1 MSRFG
6 PLPDPAELLD
16 HDEAAAAFAAI
27 LDSTASDE
35 AITEFLIALAERG
48 ETMVEIAAA
57 AQAMR
62 DRMIP
67 IDAPAGAIDVCG
79 TGGDGHHTL
88 NVSTAVAIVV
98 AACEVPVAK
107 HGNRAAS
114 SKSGAADTLE
124 ALGLDMESAAQMAEA
139 QLADLG
145 ICFLF
150 AAHHHPAM
158 KHIMPIRKAIGR
170 RTIFNL
176 MGPLANPARVTRQ
189 LVGIARPAY
198 VPVYAEALH
207 RLGTDHSRVISG
219 DEGLDELSL
228 AGGNEIAIVTREN
241 VRMQRSVAA
250 DAGLPRHPIS
260 AIRGGDARENA
271 RALRSLLQGERN
283 AYRDAVLYNAAEAL
297 IVAGAV
303 ENRIDGVEEAAEA
316 IDKGLANALLNCW
329 IAYR

>member
-6 PLPDPAELLD
+6 PFPDPTGLLA
-16 HDEAAAAFAAI
+16 HDEAEAAFATM
-27 LDSTASDE
+27 LDGGGSDDDI
-35 AITEFLIALAERG
+35 AAFLAALAERG

-62 DRMIP
+62 DRLIP

-88 NVSTAVAIVV
+88 NVSTAVSIVV

-124 ALGLDMESAAQMAEA
+124 VLGLDMERAGRQAEA
-139 QLADLG
+139 TLADLG

-150 AAHHHPAM
+150 AANHHPAM
-158 KHIMPIRKAIGR
+158 KRIQPIRTRLGR

-189 LVGIARPAY
+189 LIGIARPAY

-207 RLGTDHSRVISG
+207 RLGTEHSRVISG
-219 DEGLDELSL
+219 DEGIDELSL
-228 AGGNEIAIVTREN
+228 AGGNEVAVVTPAG
-241 VRMQRSVAA
+241 VVMQRSVAA
-250 DAGLPRHPIS
+250 DAGLPSHPIA
-260 AIRGGDARENA
+260 AIRGGDAVHNA
-271 RALRSLLQGERN
+271 KALRELLEGAPG

-297 IVAGAV
+297 VVAGAADTLV
-303 ENRIDGVEEAAEA
+303 DGVEEAAEA

-329 IAYR
+329 IAYK